1 LAEGFDLAEE
11 LGGLALGGGD
21 EDGFGVWVVDGVV
34 EGADGGRRRFAPLAA
49 AIDED
54 AAVGGIEDEGLLGVW
69 GEGEVVACPLD
80 GACWAS
86 FRLCCWFW
94 IILNSLVGDVHKRS
108 FPLKIVADRRVRL

>member
-1 LAEGFDLAEE
+1 VEGTDGGG
-11 LGGLALGGGD
+11 GGL
-21 EDGFGVWVVDGVV
+21 
-34 EGADGGRRRFAPLAA
+34 APLAA

-69 GEGEVVACPLD
+69 GEGEVVACPCD
-80 GACWAS
+80 GACWASWAGWAS

-108 FPLKIVADRRVRL
+108 FPLKIVADRRVRF